1 MSRLRIACAL
11 LASALSAALPL
22 RAQEQRAS
30 IEGTVTDS
38 SGAALP
44 GATVEARSEA
54 GGSASAVTDG
64 TGAFRLQALPPGR
77 YEVSASLSG
86 FTASVVNVGLSLG
99 QHARVEMSLKVGTVS
114 ETIQVTA
121 EVPLVDTKQSARFQN
136 LREEFVD
143 KVPKGRDFT
152 SLATQVPGANMEMK
166 AGGLSVDGASASE
179 SKYVIDGIETN
190 SLDNGLSGKELVT
203 DFVEEVQVK
212 SSGYAAEYSGA
223 LGGVV
228 NAITKSGTNDWKGSA
243 WGYYSSDGLGYARGA
258 NEGDL
263 TESPAY
269 GDGRPSLRRVQTDV
283 TRSEYVTYPKDDVRQ
298 VEPGFTLGGPLVK
311 DRVWFFAGY
320 NPSFRTIDR
329 EVTLIA
335 DGSQVAGTTKRT
347 NHYANANLSAQL
359 GANTR
364 ARVAYNLSRRVDDG
378 LLSPLEGTA
387 APDTLYD
394 IKTTKPNW
402 SLSGTVDY
410 IVSSN
415 LSFALRG
422 GYFYQDTYEEGR
434 PQGPRYLFPNSSLGL
449 PGVPVSLQRPAGFAS
464 SAPNVE
470 TRQDEFTRVDLQ
482 ADASWFFDAGGQHQ
496 LKGGVQFFRL
506 GNTVDEG
513 ETGNRVQVRF
523 DRALAGVRGA
533 YGHYQVRSFGPEN
546 PKLGFTTRGEVT
558 SDNIGLFLQDSWT
571 IGQRFTLNAGLR
583 TERERVPSFVT
594 GDGFPET
601 AIEFGFEEKLA
612 PRLGFSWDVAG
623 NGKWKV
629 FGSWGLFYDITRLE
643 MPRGSFGADHWL
655 EYYYTLDTPDWT
667 NLASGPS
674 CPPACPGTLIRGPVN
689 FRMPSF
695 EYVDTDIQPY
705 QLQEWTGGVE
715 HELTPTISV
724 GLSYVHK
731 QIDSAIE
738 DIGAL
743 DAQGNEVFT
752 IGNPGF
758 GPATVAHVFPDG
770 TQVALPKAVRDYD
783 AVQASFN
790 KRMSDN
796 WALRVSYLWSRL
808 HGNYTGL
815 AQGDE
820 NGRTAPNVGRNYDYP
835 LVGFNE
841 RGEANLG
848 PLPTDRPH
856 QFKTQLVYDFPFGLS
871 TGLVG
876 FVASG
881 TPISRIATFLPPN
894 NFPIQYLGR
903 NSDGRTDTLSQ
914 VDLNLVQEFKLGG
927 AKRLQVMA
935 NVLNLL
941 DQQASVNRFSAELE
955 ANGVSVDENLFYR
968 GIDTR
973 ALIASQ
979 GLVRDP
985 RFLKDS
991 QFQSPREIRL
1001 GVRLT
1006 F

>member
-1 MSRLRIACAL
+1 MSRLRIAFAML
-11 LASALSAALPL
+11 LAALCAAVPL
-22 RAQEQRAS
+22 GAQEQRAS
-30 IEGTVTDS
+30 IEGTITDS
-38 SGAALP
+38 TGAALP
-44 GATVEARSEA
+44 GATVEAKGES
-54 GGSASAVTDG
+54 GGSATTVSDG
-64 TGAFRLQALPPGR
+64 TGAFRIQALPPGR
-77 YEVSASLSG
+77 YEISATLSG
-86 FTASVVNVGLSLG
+86 FTASVVNVSLSLG
-99 QHARVEMSLKVGTVS
+99 QHARVEMALKVGTVS
-114 ETIQVTA
+114 ETIQVVA
-121 EVPLVDTKQSARFQN
+121 EVPLVDTKESARFQN
-136 LREEFVD
+136 LREEFVE
-143 KVPKGRDFT
+143 KMPKGRDFT
-152 SLATQVPGANMEMK
+152 SLATQVAGANMEMK

-190 SLDNGLSGKELVT
+190 NLDSGLSGKELVT

-243 WGYYSSDGLGYARGA
+243 WGYYSGDALGYSRGA
-258 NEGDL
+258 DEGNL

-311 DRVWFFAGY
+311 DRVWFFGGY

-335 DGSQVAGTTKRT
+335 DGSQVARTTKRT
-347 NHYANANLSAQL
+347 NHFANANLSAQL
-359 GANTR
+359 GSNTR

-378 LLSPLEGTA
+378 VLPPLEGTA

-394 IKTTKPNW
+394 IKVTKPNW

-410 IVSSN
+410 IVSN
-415 LSFALRG
+415 KLSFALRG
-422 GYFYQDTYEEGR
+422 GYFYEDTYEEGR
-434 PQGPRYLFPNSSLGL
+434 PQGARYLFPNSSLGL
-449 PGVPVSLQRPAGFAS
+449 AGVPVAFQRPVGFAT
-464 SAPNVE
+464 SAPNAE
-470 TRQDEFTRVDLQ
+470 TRQDQFTRVDLQ
-482 ADASWFFDAGGQHQ
+482 ADASWFFSGLGQHQ
-496 LKGGVQFFRL
+496 LKAGVQFFRL
-506 GNTVDEG
+506 GNAVDSG

-523 DRALAGVRGA
+523 DRALSGVRGA
-533 YGHYQVRSFGPEN
+533 YGYYQVRSFGPEN
-546 PKLGFTTRGEVT
+546 PKLGFTTQGDVK
-558 SDNIGLFLQDSWT
+558 SNNIGLFAQDSWT
-571 IGQRFTLNAGLR
+571 IGQRFTLNVGLR
-583 TERERVPSFVT
+583 TERERVPSFT
-594 GDGFPET
+594 TDPAFPKT
-601 AIEFGFEEKLA
+601 AIEFGFQDKLA
-612 PRLGFSWDVAG
+612 PRVGFAWDLAG
-623 NGKWKV
+623 DGKWKA
-629 FGSWGLFYDITRLE
+629 FGSWGLFYDITRLQ

-655 EYYYTLDTPDWT
+655 EYYYTLDQPDWT
-667 NLASGPS
+667 NLVSSPS

-695 EYVDTDIQPY
+695 DYVDTDIQPY
-705 QLQEWTGGVE
+705 QLQEWTGGIE
-715 HELTPTISV
+715 HELTPTISL

-731 QIDSAIE
+731 QIDSAID
-738 DIGAL
+738 DIGSL
-743 DAQGNEVFT
+743 DAAGNELFT
-752 IGNPGF
+752 IGNPGL
-758 GPATVAHVFPDG
+758 GAATVAHVFPDG
-770 TQVALPKAVRDYD
+770 TQVPLPKAVRDYD

-790 KRMSDN
+790 KRMSDR

-808 HGNYTGL
+808 YGNYTGL

-820 NGRTAPNVGRNYDYP
+820 NGRTSPNVGRSYDYP
-835 LVGFNE
+835 LISFNE
-841 RGEANLG
+841 NGQANLG

-894 NFPIQYLGR
+894 NFPVQYLGR
-903 NSDGRTDTLSQ
+903 GSDGRTDTLSQ

-941 DQQASVNRFSAELE
+941 DQQASVNKSSAELE
-955 ANGVSVDENLFYR
+955 ADGVSIDENVFYR
-968 GIDTR
+968 GIDTQ

-979 GLVRDP
+979 HLVRDP

-991 QFQSPREIRL
+991 AFQSPREIRL
-1001 GVRLT
+1001 GVRLV

>member
-1 MSRLRIACAL
+1 MSRLRIA
-11 LASALSAALPL
+11 AALVLAALGAVVPL

-44 GATVEARSEA
+44 GATVEARSQA
-54 GGSASAVTDG
+54 GATASTVSDGS
-64 TGAFRLQALPPGR
+64 GAFRLQALPPGR

-86 FTASVVNVGLSLG
+86 FTASVVNVSLSLG
-99 QHARVEMSLKVGTVS
+99 QHARVEMALQVGTVS

-121 EVPLVDTKQSARFQN
+121 EVPLVDTKESARFQN

-190 SLDNGLSGKELVT
+190 SLDDGLSGKELVT

-243 WGYYSSDGLGYARGA
+243 WGYYSGDALGYARGA

-269 GDGRPSLRRVQTDV
+269 GDGRPSLRRVQTDN
-283 TRSEYVTYPKDDVRQ
+283 TRTEYVTYDQDEVRQ

-329 EVTLIA
+329 EVTLLA
-335 DGSQVAGTTKRT
+335 DGSQVANSAKRT

-359 GANTR
+359 GSNTR
-364 ARVAYNLSRRVDDG
+364 ARIAYNLSRRVDDG
-378 LLSPLEGTA
+378 LLSPLDGTA
-387 APDTLYD
+387 APGTVYD
-394 IKTTKPNW
+394 IETTRPNW

-422 GYFYQDTYEEGR
+422 GYFYQDTFEEGR
-434 PQGPRYLFPNSSLGL
+434 PQGPRYQFPNSSLGL
-449 PGVPVSLQRPAGFAS
+449 AGVPVSLQRPAGFAS
-464 SAPNVE
+464 SAPNAE

-506 GNTVDEG
+506 GNTVDAG

-523 DRALAGVRGA
+523 DRALSGVRGA

-546 PKLGFTTRGEVT
+546 PKLGFTTQGDVT

-571 IGQRFTLNAGLR
+571 IGQRFTVNAGLR

-601 AIEFGFEEKLA
+601 AIEFGFDQKLA
-612 PRLGFSWDVAG
+612 PRLGFAWDVAG
-623 NGKWKV
+623 NGKWKL

-667 NLASGPS
+667 NLASDPS

-689 FRMPSF
+689 FRLPSF

-705 QLQEWTGGVE
+705 QLQEWTGGIE
-715 HELTPTISV
+715 HELTPTISL

-731 QIDSAIE
+731 QVDTAIE

-743 DAQGNEVFT
+743 DAAGNEVFT

-835 LVGFNE
+835 LVSFNE

-881 TPISRIATFLPPN
+881 TPISRLATFLPPN

-903 NSDGRTDTLSQ
+903 GSDGRTDTFSQ
-914 VDLNLVQEFKLGG
+914 LDLNLMQELKLGG
-927 AKRLQVMA
+927 NKRLQVMA

-941 DQQASVNRFSAELE
+941 DQQASVNQFSAELE
-955 ANGVSVDENLFYR
+955 ANGVSIDEDSFYR
-968 GIDTR
+968 GIDTQ

-979 GLVRDP
+979 RLVRDP

-1001 GVRLT
+1001 GMRLI